1 MQADFF
7 LEQNYSLAREILKHS
22 HQGAHLGW
30 VLLVVTGIIKS
41 GNADQATV
49 KALLNDWCLALP
61 WYQTPCFPDLLF
73 QRLHMESTNGRG
85 TQQTP
90 PGSAASRQLL
100 VLLFCTLEGD
110 HVLSFSGAT
119 NSFLSLLWI
128 N

>member
-49 KALLNDWCLALP
+49 KAL
-61 WYQTPCFPDLLF
+61 
-73 QRLHMESTNGRG
+73 SK
-85 TQQTP
+85 
-90 PGSAASRQLL
+90 
-100 VLLFCTLEGD
+100 
-110 HVLSFSGAT
+110 
-119 NSFLSLLWI
+119 
-128 N
+128 